1 MKLEK
6 INPSIKAGTVLICVV
21 LLSFQYLISLN
32 LAVFFSC
39 LILLT
44 FFSNASL
51 KTALRILIP
60 AFIAALGLFLMGLYY
75 ARGNSLTDTELSG
88 LTSLPYAVR
97 AAMST
102 NFHTALQLATRL
114 LAFAGFGILFV
125 LTTDREL
132 FLYSLIHQCR
142 LPPGFAYGILAAVN
156 LMPNMLREYQN
167 VRLAFRI
174 RGVHIG
180 LFSFRPVFTM
190 LVNSIRWSESMAM
203 AMESKGFCRSAP
215 RSYYTIPRLYWY
227 DWLCGTI
234 CVAAIILGM
243 LFLKI

>member
-1 MKLEK
+1 MRLEK
-6 INPSIKAGTVLICVV
+6 LNPSVKAGTVLVCVI
-21 LLSFQYLISLN
+21 LLSFQYLVSLN
-32 LAVFFSC
+32 LAVFFTC
-39 LILLT
+39 LLLLT

-60 AFIAALGLFLMGLYY
+60 AFIAALGLFFMGLYY
-75 ARGNSLTDTELSG
+75 ARGDSLTDTELSG

-114 LAFAGFGILFV
+114 LAFASFGVLFI

-132 FLYSLIHQCR
+132 FLYSLIHQCH
-142 LPPGFAYGILAAVN
+142 LPPSFAYGILAAVN

-174 RGVHIG
+174 RGVQTG
-180 LFSFRPVFTM
+180 LFSLKPVFTM
-190 LVNSIRWSESMAM
+190 LVNSIRWSESTAM
-203 AMESKGFCRSAP
+203 AMESKGFCRSAS
-215 RSYYTIPRLYWY
+215 RSYYTIPRLHWY
-227 DWLCGTI
+227 DWLCSMI
-234 CVAAIILGM
+234 CVAAIIFGM
-243 LFLKI
+243 IFFKI

>member
-1 MKLEK
+1 MRLEK
-6 INPSIKAGTVLICVV
+6 MNPSLKAGTVLACVI

-39 LILLT
+39 MLLLA

-60 AFIAALGLFLMGLYY
+60 AFIAAIGLFIMGLYY
-75 ARGNSLTDTELSG
+75 AKGNSLTDAELSG
-88 LTSLPYAVR
+88 LSSMPYAVR
-97 AAMST
+97 AAMSA
-102 NFHTALQLATRL
+102 NFHTALQLASRL
-114 LAFAGFGILFV
+114 LAFAGLGILFI

-132 FLYSLIHQCR
+132 FLYSLIHQCH
-142 LPPGFAYGILAAVN
+142 LPPSFAYGILAAVN

-167 VRLAFRI
+167 VRLAFHI
-174 RGVHIG
+174 RGFRTG
-180 LFSFRPVFTM
+180 LFSIKPVFTM

-215 RSYYTIPRLYWY
+215 RTYYTIPRLHWY
-227 DWLCGTI
+227 DWLCSI
-234 CVAAIILGM
+234 SCVAAIIMGM
-243 LFLKI
+243 LFFKI